1 MTTTKLLTIPG
12 FANAIGVSENLA
24 RAIVKRG
31 EVPSI
36 QVGRRRRVDSRWVEK
51 WTAQANPPIPQGL
64 RTEMAP

>member
-1 MTTTKLLTIPG
+1 MTTTKLLTIPE
-12 FANAIGVSENLA
+12 FANATGISENLA

-51 WTAQANPPIPQGL
+51 WTALANPPIAGSAP
-64 RTEMAP
+64 EMTL